1 MGNRLE
7 GQIQLADLGGEQTVR
22 VLSLTLLSINENK
35 PSSVV
40 STVIASST
48 SFKLTIL
55 IDISRS
61 TRDGRV

>member
-1 MGNRLE
+1 MGNRLG
-7 GQIQLADLGGEQTVR
+7 GQIKLADLDGEQTVR
-22 VLSLTLLSINENK
+22 VLPLTLLSINENK

-48 SFKLTIL
+48 LLTIS

-61 TRDGRV
+61 TRDGGV